1 MLTPRGPGEANYRGP
16 VPTPDLSTRAIAVL
30 YWEHYA
36 ASTSPDREQ
45 RLRAERGDLSDHA
58 AIFENALRDDTR
70 CDDTLAAII
79 DVLVSE
85 RPVAVADGLA
95 FLAAGPIED
104 LWNSGDTEVLS
115 RLRARGV
122 SPEVIREIEGGVWKH
137 D

>member
-1 MLTPRGPGEANYRGP
+1 MPAPDLTPR
-16 VPTPDLSTRAIAVL
+16 VIAVL

-36 ASTSPDREQ
+36 ASTSSDREQ

-58 AIFENALRDDTR
+58 AIVEDALRDDR
-70 CDDTLAAII
+70 RSDDVLAAII

-85 RPVAVADGLA
+85 RPVAMTDGLA
-95 FLAAGPIED
+95 YLAAGPIED
-104 LWNSGDTEVLS
+104 RWNSGDTEVLS

-137 D
+137 N